1 MLFVLFHILYKKD
14 KNAMKIVKI
23 NKFKFKNLKITNSL
37 QIQEMLYLKEMI
49 RDAVLKPVTS
59 QIQ

>member
-1 MLFVLFHILYKKD
+1 
-14 KNAMKIVKI
+14 MKIVKI